1 MAAALILGAQGVYLV
16 TRFLESSECPV
27 LPAVKE
33 HLAKSATEM
42 DTCVLLRSFKNS
54 TRMYNSTVAKKVL
67 AKEAEK
73 CKFEDIR
80 EYVAGSTACKM
91 FFENGDIDGTGVICV
106 GETIGLIDE
115 VVTCEE
121 IINSM
126 MDECLRSIEGIA
138 TSN

>member
-1 MAAALILGAQGVYLV
+1 
-16 TRFLESSECPV
+16 
-27 LPAVKE
+27 
-33 HLAKSATEM
+33 
-42 DTCVLLRSFKNS
+42 
-54 TRMYNSTVAKKVL
+54 MYNSAVAKKVL
-67 AKEAEK
+67 ANEAEK

-106 GETIGLIDE
+106 GETIDE
-115 VVTCEE
+115 IVTCEE